1 MFFKPILPGFKNG
14 LNIPIDFLKY
24 LNGYDDIEHAVLKR
38 AGGEWQVK
46 VNFHRFEEG
55 WKEFAEEHDLQL
67 GDLLIFRRDGNMDFE
82 VTTIFDSIHCEREY
96 ADFFQQE
103 GKNVE
108 EEEEE
113 DEEDEDEADEEKE
126 NEEDEEEEDKEDDEE
141 EDEEEAHIV
150 EENSKDFEFKG
161 EFI

>member
-1 MFFKPILPGFKNG
+1 
-14 LNIPIDFLKY
+14 
-24 LNGYDDIEHAVLKR
+24 
-38 AGGEWQVK
+38 
-46 VNFHRFEEG
+46 
-55 WKEFAEEHDLQL
+55 
-67 GDLLIFRRDGNMDFE
+67 MDFE